1 MFKHFILVTAA
12 IGMMA
17 GASAQSWL
25 TTGNSLAGTEK
36 FGSTNN
42 KSLDII
48 TNNTV
53 RMKINNKG
61 NVGIGLTTLTT
72 TDRLSVKNTTPAPTA
87 IYTMTKGLFSEVV
100 GNATSTYLN
109 PAVAVYGVCDDN
121 NGWGYGGYFVGD
133 LYGSYGRGKYGIYG
147 SGSNLTGSSEAYGVF
162 GNAQGD
168 GIINYGVYGTAPSD
182 ASDYNYGVAAFAG
195 QSFFGNFALYAVDEL
210 GGPGAAGFFDGDVE
224 YTGSIYDVSDAKFKS
239 NVQDIS
245 NALDKI
251 SQLQPKTYDL
261 RTEEFKGF
269 TFGKG
274 SEMGFI
280 AQEVQ
285 AVFPELVK
293 DCVSPSDPFIK
304 GGKPNNDV
312 PYTFLAVNYMGLIP
326 VLTKGIQEQQELID
340 AQAAAIAAQQK
351 SLEDLTARIQLLEAT
366 RNQTQ
371 SAVLTGTGARLEQN
385 TPNPFTGITAVAYYI
400 PESTRSAQ
408 LIISDLSGKEIETLE
423 IDAMGNGTVQ
433 IDATQLAAGNY
444 IYTLVADMA
453 VVGTRMFSVS
463 R

>member
-25 TTGNSLAGTEK
+25 TTGNSLSGTEK

-61 NVGIGLTTLTT
+61 NVGIGLTTLGTY
-72 TDRLSVKNTTPAPTA
+72 DRLSVKNTVPAAVVGPTTTRGV
-87 IYTMTKGLFSEVV
+87 YSVV
-100 GNATSTYLN
+100 TGNATATYN
-109 PAVAVYGVCDDN
+109 NVGVAVTGICNDN
-121 NGWGYGGYFVGD
+121 NNNGYGGSFGGD
-133 LYGSYGRGKYGIYG
+133 YMGVYGTGFGFQSESYGLYGYSNNYEGWAHGVYGMAL
-147 SGSNLTGSSEAYGVF
+147 SDDNAY
-162 GNAQGD
+162 
-168 GIINYGVYGTAPSD
+168 NYGVYGWAEQGYLYS
-182 ASDYNYGVAAFAG
+182 VAVMAYD
-195 QSFFGNFALYAVDEL
+195 NF
-210 GGPGAAGFFDGDVE
+210 GGPSTAGYFDGDIE
-224 YTGSIYDVSDAKFKS
+224 YTGAIYDVSDAKFKS
-239 NVQDIS
+239 NVTPIEG
-245 NALDKI
+245 ALGI
-251 SQLQPKTYDL
+251 VNRLAPKSYEL
-261 RTEEFKGF
+261 NQAQYPGLN
-269 TFGKG
+269 FGRDQ
-274 SEMGFI
+274 EYGFI
-280 AQEVQ
+280 AQEVKE
-285 AVFPELVK
+285 VLPELVK
-293 DCVSPSDPFIK
+293 ECIAPINPYDPNTPPSITDPFE
-304 GGKPNNDV
+304 
-312 PYTFLAVNYMGLIP
+312 YLAVNYTGLIP
-326 VLTKGIQEQQELID
+326 VLTKAIQEQQELID

-351 SLEDLTARIQLLEAT
+351 SLEDLTARIQLLEAA

-408 LIISDLSGKEIETLE
+408 LIISDLSGREIETLE